1 MEIYEVFK
9 LYYSHCRFQKCNG
22 GLNLNTPSIH
32 NCWKIIPDDLVS
44 SYVLM
49 LHVLQIIVSIS
60 RKQKLYTD
68 NYPIKTSEETTKK
81 HMGGASDTDSAIK
94 MENEPQQDDQDLM
107 DSKLS
112 RGLPPLDG
120 HEEGERKKKKKKK
133 DKKKKHHDEGHDNHS
148 ANLSTEL

>member
-1 MEIYEVFK
+1 MEIYEVLK

-22 GLNLNTPSIH
+22 GLNLNTPSLIAG
-32 NCWKIIPDDLVS
+32 KLIPDDLVS

-133 DKKKKHHDEGHDNHS
+133 DKKRKHHDEGHDNHS

>member
-1 MEIYEVFK
+1 
-9 LYYSHCRFQKCNG
+9 
-22 GLNLNTPSIH
+22 
-32 NCWKIIPDDLVS
+32 
-44 SYVLM
+44 M
-49 LHVLQIIVSIS
+49 LHILQLIVSIS

-81 HMGGASDTDSAIK
+81 HMSGASDTDSAIK

-133 DKKKKHHDEGHDNHS
+133 DKKRKHHDEGHDNHS

>member
-1 MEIYEVFK
+1 
-9 LYYSHCRFQKCNG
+9 
-22 GLNLNTPSIH
+22 
-32 NCWKIIPDDLVS
+32 
-44 SYVLM
+44 
-49 LHVLQIIVSIS
+49 
-60 RKQKLYTD
+60 
-68 NYPIKTSEETTKK
+68 
-81 HMGGASDTDSAIK
+81 MGGASDTDSAIK

-133 DKKKKHHDEGHDNHS
+133 DKKRKHHDEGHDNHS